1 VIARSRSADGFTV
14 VEVVVAITVLMIA
27 LIGAALLFEN
37 AIVVSGNTRNRVVAT
52 NLATESMEQVRG
64 WAADPTKFVNI
75 PQGQTVFAGTAQ
87 LVNGIQYT
95 VTQNVQFVGQ
105 NSTQS
110 SCDSP
115 GSNTGQ
121 IMQVQE
127 LVTWPEMAG
136 TKTIKEVTLLS
147 PPVGA
152 YSASSGSIAAKVSD
166 STGAASQNINVQ
178 VVGPVT
184 QTQQTTTEGCAFFA
198 FLPVGTYTV
207 TVIEGSGVGDQEVV
221 APAQTASVSVGQT
234 TSLPFSYDRAGTVN
248 VTGYTPAAPPPA
260 TGMRISV
267 ANTGLQPSSQY
278 SFPVGTTSLTPL
290 YPYASGYTVFAGN
303 CTDNNPL
310 GKDTN
315 RTLFYPTASP
325 VPLSVPPSGTVAT
338 TVPLYAVSVH
348 AQNGALT
355 PVAAGPTTAAEMTG
369 LPVPYSAVCTSGTA
383 TSSAAPLTLQTT
395 DAAGNSVTALPLG
408 HFTITVKCNRGA
420 AACLTSN
427 KTGTANIWVQPT
439 GVYGVNV
446 ATGAA
451 TTLFAGAVPV
461 TVS

>member
-1 VIARSRSADGFTV
+1 MDPRSRLGDGFTI
-14 VEVVVAITVLMIA
+14 VEVLVAITILIGA
-27 LIGAALLFEN
+27 LLGAALLFEN

-52 NLATESMEQVRG
+52 NLATEAMEQVRG
-64 WAADPTKFVNI
+64 LAADPTKFSSI
-75 PQGQTVFAGTAQ
+75 PQGQTVFAGAAQ
-87 LVNGIQYT
+87 KVNGIQYT

-115 GSNTGQ
+115 GSNSGQ

-127 LVTWPEMAG
+127 LVTWPAMNG
-136 TKTIKEVTLLS
+136 TKTVKEVTLLA

-152 YSASSGSIAAKVSD
+152 YSASTGSIAAKVSD
-166 STGAASQNINVQ
+166 STGAASQNISVQ

-207 TVIEGSGVGDQEVV
+207 TVIEGTGVGDQEVL
-221 APAQTASVSVGQT
+221 APSQTASVSVGQT
-234 TSLPFSYDRAGTVN
+234 ASLPFSYDTAGTITVS
-248 VTGYTPAAPPPA
+248 GWSPATPPPA
-260 TGMRISV
+260 TNIPISV
-267 ANTGLQPSSQY
+267 VNSGLQPYSQY
-278 SFPVGTTSLTPL
+278 SFPAGTTSLTPL

-315 RTLFYPTASP
+315 RTLFYPSAAPVPISLAPGGTAS
-325 VPLSVPPSGTVAT
+325 T
-338 TVPLYAVSVH
+338 TVSLYTLSLN
-348 AQNGALT
+348 AQNSAA
-355 PVAAGPTTAAEMTG
+355 VAVAGGTATASETTG

-383 TSSAAPLTLQTT
+383 TGTAPTLGLVTT

-408 HFTITVKCNRGA
+408 HWTVTVTCLKGA
-420 AACLTSN
+420 AACPTSN
-427 KTGTANIWVQPT
+427 QTGSVNVWVQPS
-439 GVYGVNV
+439 GVYAVD
-446 ATGAA
+446 ASGAA
-451 TTLFAGAVPV
+451 TTLYSTPV
-461 TVS
+461 TVVVS